1 MIILPAIDLYEG
13 KCVRLLKGDYNKK
26 TVYSDFPEEIAKD
39 FESRGATHIHIVDL
53 EGAKNGTTPN
63 LETVKRIVEATS
75 LSAEIGGGIRSTE
88 VIEAYVNAGVDRV
101 ILGTAAVSDKV
112 FLKEALDA
120 FGEKIV
126 VGVDIKDGF
135 VAIKGWTEKSQYRYT
150 DFCALMEE
158 LGVKTLICTDISKDG
173 AMQGTN
179 TELYKSLS
187 ASFNMNIIASGGVS
201 SLEEVKKL
209 AALNIYGAIIGKAYY
224 TGAIKIEDAVSICRE
239 GRF

>member
-150 DFCALMEE
+150 DFCSLMEE